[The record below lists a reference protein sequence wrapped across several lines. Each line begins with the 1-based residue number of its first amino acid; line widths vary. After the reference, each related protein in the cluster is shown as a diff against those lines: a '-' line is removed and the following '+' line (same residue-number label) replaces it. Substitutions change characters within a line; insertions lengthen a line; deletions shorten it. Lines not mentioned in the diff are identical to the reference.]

1 MYDETKLKGVGACIR
16 NLRAEQEL
24 TQFELAE
31 KIGVSQTH
39 LSNIECGRVQISLK
53 LLLRIANVL
62 ECPLPVFLDTQAA
75 LDWGKEQAE
84 KTASEQEEITE
95 TYTLEEVRQLLQHM
109 RRPYK

>member
-1 MYDETKLKGVGACIR
+1 MYDETKLKGVGARIR

-62 ECPLPVFLDTQAA
+62 ERRSALFRPQFQSALQADQSRPPTWAQHDSFACSWPITLPAAVF
-75 LDWGKEQAE
+75 
-84 KTASEQEEITE
+84 
-95 TYTLEEVRQLLQHM
+95 
-109 RRPYK
+109 

>member
-62 ECPLPVFLDTQAA
+62 DCKIDQLLDSRAA
-75 LDWGKEQAE
+75 LEWVNVKRAPEPPQ
-84 KTASEQEEITE
+84 QE
-95 TYTLEEVRQLLQHM
+95 YTLEEVRQLLELL
-109 RRPYK
+109 RVTSK

>member
-1 MYDETKLKGVGACIR
+1 MYDETKLKGVGARIR

-39 LSNIECGRVQISLK
+39 LSNIERGRVQISLK

-62 ECPLPVFLDTQAA
+62 ERRLDYFLGLPSLPFAA
-75 LDWGKEQAE
+75 AAYTAE
-84 KTASEQEEITE
+84 ELGALLQM
-95 TYTLEEVRQLLQHM
+95 LQLLKTTNH
-109 RRPYK
+109 

>member
-53 LLLRIANVL
+53 LLLRIANLLGCSL
-62 ECPLPVFLDTQAA
+62 ETLLDARKASDWVSSRCESDETQ
-75 LDWGKEQAE
+75 
-84 KTASEQEEITE
+84 QEF
-95 TYTLEEVRQLLQHM
+95 YSPEEVQQLLKLLRLSKQ
-109 RRPYK
+109 

>member
-1 MYDETKLKGVGACIR
+1 MYDETKLKGVGARIR

-62 ECPLPVFLDTQAA
+62 ERLDYFLGLPFLPFADAA
-75 LDWGKEQAE
+75 PQGSY
-84 KTASEQEEITE
+84 TVEELG
-95 TYTLEEVRQLLQHM
+95 TLLQMLQLLKTTNH
-109 RRPYK
+109 

>member
-1 MYDETKLKGVGACIR
+1 MYDETKLKGVGARIR

-62 ECPLPVFLDTQAA
+62 ELSLIHIYLDLSADFSEPVAALTACQFFLIDLRITGSPICPVFFINF
-75 LDWGKEQAE
+75 K
-84 KTASEQEEITE
+84 
-95 TYTLEEVRQLLQHM
+95 
-109 RRPYK
+109 